1 MCHQVAR
8 TVIGR
13 ATIST
18 VSVGLPNMSTHP
30 YETMIFADDNKF
42 KDYCD
47 MHNTLDEAR
56 QGHIYAIQY
65 LLTERESTNDNSNN
79 DPE

>member
-1 MCHQVAR
+1 
-8 TVIGR
+8 
-13 ATIST
+13 
-18 VSVGLPNMSTHP
+18 MSTHP
-30 YETMIFADDNKF
+30 YETMIFADGDKF

-65 LLTERESTNDNSNN
+65 LLTERESTDDNNN
-79 DPE
+79 TIPE